1 MALNDEGGANMVMP
15 VGPMY
20 GGGFGGGSGWGN
32 GMDGNGW

>member
-20 GGGFGGGSGWGN
+20 GGGYGGGGWGN